1 MKWRKGNIGF
11 WSQPIYE
18 KEWPLLI
25 NKMIKHGLYIS
36 INNKVDFY
44 YGDYKIQPKE
54 IQRVWKLSSHQY
66 RKLCDRILV
75 SGYESTSN

>member
-1 MKWRKGNIGF
+1 
-11 WSQPIYE
+11 
-18 KEWPLLI
+18 
-25 NKMIKHGLYIS
+25 MIEQGLYIS